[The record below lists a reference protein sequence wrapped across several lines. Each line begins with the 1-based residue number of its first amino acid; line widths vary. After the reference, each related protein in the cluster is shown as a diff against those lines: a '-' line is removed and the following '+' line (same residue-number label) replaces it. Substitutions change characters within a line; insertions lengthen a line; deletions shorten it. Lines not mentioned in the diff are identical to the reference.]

1 MRGAPGPGGIATLT
15 GSEPGGACLSVTI
28 ASSELDSQALAHKV
42 GSIFK
47 HRPQL
52 AIGTRRRGRA
62 RGGGGYRR
70 LVLMTGEGSR
80 RTESCSPARLVSQT
94 VSCGGVRARGGQL
107 TRHNVTGV
115 HGILVLDEAEA
126 IHELDL
132 DNLAGA
138 MGRKVGLNIGL
149 GSYRRGVRRQSLS
162 AHTRRRVRDPFRAT
176 SKGEEAHQS
185 AVGCPGRGACWTP
198 RSWWAAGQ
206 VLLLVLVLLWSV
218 ESSGPTRYKMCEKGG
233 RTGSEAWVSRE
244 KVNCGTP
251 PTLVDWKGLSVVR
264 SPRVRRCGLGTA
276 WSLKGFGDWDGNR
289 GGFLET
295 GGLGKHARPETQS
308 QKMERQSACCCW
320 GLGSWP
326 LGAS

>member
-1 MRGAPGPGGIATLT
+1 MRGAPGPGGIAALT
-15 GSEPGGACLSVTI
+15 GSEPGGACLSMTI
-28 ASSELDSQALAHKV
+28 ASSELNGQALAHKV

-47 HRPQL
+47 HRLRL
-52 AIGTRRRGRA
+52 ATGTTT
-62 RGGGGYRR
+62 RGGGYGR
-70 LVLMTGEGSR
+70 LVLMPGEGSR
-80 RTESCSPARLVSQT
+80 RTKSCSPARLVSQT
-94 VSCGGVRARGGQL
+94 VPCGGTRVRAGRL
-107 TRHNVTGV
+107 TGHNVTGV

-149 GSYRRGVRRQSLS
+149 GSYRRGVRRQSLI

-185 AVGCPGRGACWTP
+185 AAGCPGRGACWTP

-206 VLLLVLVLLWSV
+206 VLLLLVVVLLWSV

-233 RTGSEAWVSRE
+233 RTDGI
-244 KVNCGTP
+244 G
-251 PTLVDWKGLSVVR
+251 GLGFQGEGQLRNASHARGLERAVVR
-264 SPRVRRCGLGTA
+264 SPLSAGAGWELELGRLLGIGMDFWRRAVWGSTRVQ
-276 WSLKGFGDWDGNR
+276 K
-289 GGFLET
+289 
-295 GGLGKHARPETQS
+295 ARA
-308 QKMERQSACCCW
+308 KKKLERQSVCCCCW